1 MGAANMHIAL
11 VLTQES
17 ILSTVACAYDLMEY
31 CRHSTL
37 DKGASSVF
45 AVTSDAGKRF
55 GFMQ

>member
-1 MGAANMHIAL
+1 MHIAL